1 MGRKCAERASGCLPV
16 FPGLRARAPGSPRAG
31 VTESAGVVSPAGL
44 QVSPE
49 VWWEWRVQGQARA
62 CSGAGFSLPGRK
74 VLARAVTEQLSS
86 AHGRLPDLG
95 PCFHLLK
102 LRGLTDLRAS
112 QSCSLRQSSGQQALL
127 RSEDNSC
134 LPQRTRNYRKS
145 IVTEWH
151 VGRAQA
157 RGTKGPWSRP
167 GASPCSRHSTALGS
181 GDAPAPWPLYRR
193 PPAISRPRSGPRADR
208 LGDSQGFP
216 TPKKTV
222 FV

>member
-1 MGRKCAERASGCLPV
+1 M
-16 FPGLRARAPGSPRAG
+16 
-31 VTESAGVVSPAGL
+31 
-44 QVSPE
+44 
-49 VWWEWRVQGQARA
+49 WWAWRVQGQVRA

-86 AHGRLPDLG
+86 AHGRLPNLG

-112 QSCSLRQSSGQQALL
+112 QSCSLREFSGWQALL

-134 LPQRTRNYRKS
+134 LPQRTRNSRKC
-145 IVTEWH
+145 IVTESH
-151 VGRAQA
+151 VRRAQA
-157 RGTKGPWSRP
+157 CGTKGPWSRP
-167 GASPCSRHSTALGS
+167 GASPHSRHSTALDS

-193 PPAISRPRSGPRADR
+193 PPAISRSRSGPRDDR
-208 LGDSQGFP
+208 HGDSQGFP